1 MPAGRRLAEIHQVY
15 STVMQVM
22 TAALIDPLKDEP
34 WPNAFKELLAGLTH
48 YPDFGRLEIDLADMR
63 AEVSAAAAQ
72 WYAKARTL

>member
-1 MPAGRRLAEIHQVY
+1 
-15 STVMQVM
+15 MQVM